1 MGFKVV
7 RDFYAERE
15 RKEGRKESEIDEVK
29 KETEDYGDGNIRV
42 KVYDDDGILYYEA
55 KCDDDDD
62 KSAERFHNWATWHS
76 GTTGSK
82 MKNPNTGKWEWF
94 IC

>member
-7 RDFYAERE
+7 RDYLAEKDKRE
-15 RKEGRKESEIDEVK
+15 GKPESEIDKVT
-29 KETEDYGDGNIRV
+29 KETEDYQGGNLRA

-55 KCDDDDD
+55 KCDDED
-62 KSAERFHNWATWHS
+62 SAERFHNWAQWDS

-82 MKNPNTGKWEWF
+82 IKNPKTGEWEWF